1 MSKYTFTAKDVLN
14 KVIEIGNRF
23 PDFVYTDQGD
33 THTCSYLHAGFRDP
47 DEENTLD
54 FVPGQ
59 GCIVGQALR
68 ALGVTV
74 DDLKEFDNGGYTAG
88 HVVGSLN
95 GFIANDDISQ
105 ALNEIQSR
113 QDLGKSWGEAV
124 KNVRV

>member
-1 MSKYTFTAKDVLN
+1 MSEYTFTSQDVLD

-74 DDLKEFDNGGYTAG
+74 DDLKEFDNGGYSAG
-88 HVVGSLN
+88 GVLGRLI
-95 GFIANDDISQ
+95 GFDADDIIK
-105 ALNEIQSR
+105 ALNEIQNL